1 MKIFLALSLLV
12 VAMTSPIELSV
23 GSAWSDAAGY
33 EECDDWV
40 DPSKPL
46 PKAIKDICGPKL
58 ECAGHQDVANTNC
71 GYGVRKIMAGKWV
84 GTDIDLSQ
92 GWSDYGKAFQRLFGY
107 ISGANADGAKID
119 MTAPVI
125 YKSYYDSSYK
135 LVKVTMH
142 FFVPSSLTNPP
153 APTSDKVYIEDWDAA
168 TVYYRAIG
176 KSTTD
181 ISTQEWEQEAMD
193 LVTAL
198 NKDGVSFYSSMS
210 IVGGFTEPWSPE
222 QRTEIMFSA

>member
-1 MKIFLALSLLV
+1 MKIFVALCLLT
-12 VAMTSPIELSV
+12 VAVTSPIELNA

-33 EECDDWV
+33 EECSDWV
-40 DPSKPL
+40 DPAKPL
-46 PKAIKDICGPKL
+46 PAAIKDICGAKL
-58 ECAGHQDVANTNC
+58 ECAGFTDVVNSNC
-71 GYGVRKIMAGKWV
+71 GYGERNIKAGKWV

-92 GWSDYGKAFQRLFGY
+92 GYSDYNKAFQRLFGY
-107 ISGANADGAKID
+107 ITGDNADGAKIA

-135 LVKVTMH
+135 LQKVTMH
-142 FFVPSSLTNPP
+142 FFVPSALTNPP
-153 APTSDKVYIEDWDAA
+153 APTSNKVYLEDWDAA

-176 KSTTD
+176 KSTMN
-181 ISTQEWEQEAMD
+181 ISTKEWEQEAVD

-198 NKDGVSFYSSMS
+198 NNDGVSFYSSMS
-210 IVGGFTEPWSPE
+210 IVGGFTEPWGPK